1 MTAALKPKRALL
13 IANPDSR
20 GGGSI
25 APAIERLEASGIELL
40 RAACSSADDVS
51 PTIRH
56 RRGEVDSV
64 IIAGGDGTLNAAAG
78 ALVETG
84 LPLGILPTGTA
95 NDLARTLGIP
105 ADLTRAASIIAA
117 GHRRRIDLGDV
128 NGRSFFNVASI
139 GLSADLARQLTREMK
154 RRFGRLAYALASM
167 RILLKARPFRAT
179 IVGPAGAVRVRTLQ
193 ITVGNGRYYS
203 GGMTVERSARID
215 DRHLDLYSLELK
227 RVWKLAFMLPW
238 FRNGA
243 HGAWSEV
250 RTARGTAFEVRTRRS
265 LPVNVDGEIVTT
277 TPARFTMLPRAVAV
291 FAPPLLTG

>member
-1 MTAALKPKRALL
+1 MKPRRALL
-13 IANPDSR
+13 IANSNSR

-25 APAIERLEASGIELL
+25 ETAIERLEASGIELL
-40 RAACSSADDVS
+40 RAVCSSADDVS

-78 ALVETG
+78 ALVEAG

-117 GHRRRIDLGDV
+117 GRGRRIDLGDV
-128 NGRSFFNVASI
+128 NGRPFFNVASI

-193 ITVGNGRYYS
+193 ITAGNGRYYG